1 VSILQL
7 NTEDELESFLK
18 VLVEESVKSAEQSIF
33 EERDEEQERFKK
45 EIQQDVER
53 FKGIKEQEDEETA
66 ETQASPPPEEEDVP
80 DTEEDPSAGVEATFF
95 TIRDAIN
102 NIRSGSSLKS
112 KEIKQNLE
120 QYVERL
126 DTEEKE
132 VLFTYLKSLAN
143 IMHNEVTGG
152 EAQDPSDPPVS
163 LSVGQSE
170 EEQEDEEPAKKKA
183 SPEDTSPPIK
193 VGASQKTEAIRKKVL
208 ELMKG

>member
-1 VSILQL
+1 MSILQL
-7 NTEDELESFLK
+7 STQDELESFLK
-18 VLVEESVKSAEQSIF
+18 ILVEESVKSAEQSIL
-33 EERDEEQERFKK
+33 EVRDEEQERFKK
-45 EIQQDVER
+45 EIKQDVNR
-53 FKGIKEQEDEETA
+53 FKGIKEQEDEEA
-66 ETQASPPPEEEDVP
+66 EEQPSPEQEEEAP
-80 DTEEDPSAGVEATFF
+80 APEEDPEAGVEATFF

-126 DTEEKE
+126 DAEEKE

-193 VGASQKTEAIRKKVL
+193 VGVNQKTESIRKKVL